1 MSDQVQPAK
10 YLGGSGL
17 RSSSL
22 VFLLGAAGAVITVA
36 GVKKIPS
43 IGPMLLALILVIMA
57 WPVGRF
63 LRRVGAP
70 TPLALVALITT
81 VYGILT
87 VLIGST
93 VWASLQLSDYL
104 ATKDYSQS
112 LGEYEQRIRG
122 WLASAGINQTTIL
135 DQVAKIDFA
144 ALGSRALSAVSGLM
158 SLVTVISITIIAA
171 LFIAMDAFGFVD
183 RLDDSTIYER
193 PGVRSALSSFA
204 QQTRSY
210 FVVATVFGLIVAVFD
225 VLALWLMGIPLA
237 LTWGVLSFIT
247 NYIPNIGFV
256 MGMIP
261 PMLVAL
267 LEKGVL
273 SSLLVGVI
281 YFVINTVIQ
290 TLIQPKFVGDSLGL
304 SATLSF
310 FSLLFWA
317 YVIGPIGTLIAVP
330 MTLLVKA
337 LLIDTDH
344 SAHWMLPLV
353 SLSEQDSI
361 QNRSVTVENVG
372 TQTNSDSQ
380 VEGQYLDDKHT

>member
-1 MSDQVQPAK
+1 MAEGNAVDS
-10 YLGGSGL
+10 SGETAGESL
-17 RSSSL
+17 WRSSSL
-22 VFLLGAAGAVITVA
+22 VFLLGCAGAVITVA
-36 GVKKIPS
+36 GVKEIPS

-63 LRRVGAP
+63 LRRLGAP
-70 TPLALVALITT
+70 TPLALMALITA
-81 VYGILT
+81 VYGILA
-87 VLIGST
+87 VLLGST
-93 VWASLQLSDYL
+93 VWASIQLSDYL
-104 ATKDYSQS
+104 ATKDYSES
-112 LGEYEQRIRG
+112 LGEYEKQVRE

-171 LFIAMDAFGFVD
+171 LFMAMDAFGFVD
-183 RLDDSTIYER
+183 RLDDSTRFER
-193 PGVRSALSSFA
+193 PNVRSALSSFA

-210 FVVATVFGLIVAVFD
+210 FVVATVFGLVVAAFD

-267 LEKGVL
+267 LEKGVWQ
-273 SSLLVGVI
+273 SLWVGVI
-281 YFVINTVIQ
+281 YFLINTIIQ

-317 YVIGPIGTLIAVP
+317 YVVGPIGTLIAVP

-337 LLIDTDH
+337 LLIDTDR

-353 SLSEQDSI
+353 SLSEKDSV
-361 QNRSVTVENVG
+361 QKRQTKYQHVEPDRPASG
-372 TQTNSDSQ
+372 TQTQ
-380 VEGQYLDDKHT
+380 KIL